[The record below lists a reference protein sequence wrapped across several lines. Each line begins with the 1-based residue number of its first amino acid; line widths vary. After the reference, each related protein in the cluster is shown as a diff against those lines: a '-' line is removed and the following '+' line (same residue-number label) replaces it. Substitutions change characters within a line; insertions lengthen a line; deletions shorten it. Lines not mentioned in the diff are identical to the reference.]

1 MRYVDS
7 HDGRIAEY
15 DAIGALHIRYTAG
28 DLLQPLGNARGIC
41 NLFLLRSRLINLHL
55 MVWINVLRRGC
66 SIFGDWVQPVST
78 ADNSIISATNFLTCF
93 RSFLFMICLGLVC
106 PDWLVPMYL
115 AFTEHQ
121 TWEGLKVKKIYVL
134 DTNVLLHDPNAVYAF
149 EDNEV
154 IIPAVVL
161 EEIDSKKR
169 NADELGRNARQISR
183 MLDGLRSSGRLF
195 EGIDLESGGSLKVE
209 LNHRSFAR
217 LQEVFADAT
226 SDNRILAVAL
236 NYHLE
241 ENEKPEPKPVIL
253 VSKDVLV
260 RIKADVLGITAQ
272 DYLSDR
278 IVNVADDIYTGY
290 LTVRVHPSVIDE
302 FYTYRQLSVSSLN
315 LTYRLH
321 PHEFVI
327 LKDEMGTSKSALLKV
342 NADGKKLEP
351 LFLSNDPIW
360 GIAAR
365 NAQQRMAL
373 ELLLNDE
380 VPLVTL
386 TGKAGTGKTLLT
398 LAAGLMKV
406 EDERKYKKLLIARP
420 VVPMGKDIGFLPG
433 EKEEKLRP
441 WMQPI
446 YDNLEYLFDT
456 KKPGDIDKILAGL
469 GSIQVEALTY
479 IRGRSIPGQFIII
492 DEAQNLSKH
501 EVKTI
506 VSRVGEGSKI
516 VLLGDPEQ
524 IDHPYL
530 DASSNG
536 LTYVVERF
544 KDQSISGHIMLE
556 RGERS
561 HLAQL
566 AADLL

>member
-1 MRYVDS
+1 MYNDS
-7 HDGRIAEY
+7 Q
-15 DAIGALHIRYTAG
+15 T
-28 DLLQPLGNARGIC
+28 PNLGGT
-41 NLFLLRSRLINLHL
+41 H
-55 MVWINVLRRGC
+55 M
-66 SIFGDWVQPVST
+66 
-78 ADNSIISATNFLTCF
+78 
-93 RSFLFMICLGLVC
+93 
-106 PDWLVPMYL
+106 
-115 AFTEHQ
+115 
-121 TWEGLKVKKIYVL
+121 KKIFVL
-134 DTNVLLHDPNAVYAF
+134 DTNVLLQDPNAIYAF

-154 IIPAVVL
+154 VIPAIVL
-161 EEIDSKKR
+161 EEIDTKKR

-183 MLDGLRSSGRLF
+183 MMDGMRSQGRLY
-195 EGIDLESGGSLKVE
+195 EGIELPNGGSLKVE
-209 LNHRSFAR
+209 LNHRSFAK
-217 LQEVFADAT
+217 LQETFAEGT
-226 SDNRILAVAL
+226 NDNRILAVAL
-236 NYHLE
+236 NYHME
-241 ENEKPEPKPVIL
+241 EQEKPDPRPVVM
-253 VSKDVLV
+253 VSKDTLV
-260 RIKADVLGITAQ
+260 RIKADVLGLTAQ
-272 DYLSDR
+272 DYLTDR
-278 IVNVADDIYTGY
+278 VVNMPGDIYMGY
-290 LTVRVHPSVIDE
+290 LTIHAHPSVIDE
-302 FYTYRQLSVSSLN
+302 FYTYRYLNVNSLH
-315 LTYRLH
+315 LPYPLH

-360 GIAAR
+360 GIGAR

-380 VPLVTL
+380 IPIVTL

-398 LAAGLMKV
+398 LASGLMKV

-420 VVPMGKDIGFLPG
+420 VVPMGKDIGYLPG

-446 YDNLEYLFDT
+446 YDNLEFLFDT

-501 EVKTI
+501 EIKTI

-544 KDQSISGHIMLE
+544 KDQSISGHITLE